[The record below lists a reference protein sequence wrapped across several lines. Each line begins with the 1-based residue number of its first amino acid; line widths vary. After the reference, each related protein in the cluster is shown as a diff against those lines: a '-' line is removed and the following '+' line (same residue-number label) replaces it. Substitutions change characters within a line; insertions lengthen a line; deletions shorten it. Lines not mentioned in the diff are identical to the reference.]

1 MSGGFGRVTIPTNLG
16 EFPPVSAS
24 AVPHRWLDK
33 TCRELTKD
41 EIHSIVKSFGK
52 GAFNAK
58 RAGFDGIEIHAVH
71 EGYLIDQFAMSF
83 INHRTDEYGGSLENR
98 LRFAKEIREE
108 IAKTCGKD
116 FPVALR
122 FSTKSMMKDF
132 REGAL
137 PGEEFEEKGRDT
149 DEGVEAAKLLV
160 SYGYDALDVDAGC
173 YDAWWW
179 NHPPMYMEK
188 APYKKYAKAVKDVV
202 NVPVLMA
209 GRMDNPDTALECVE
223 NGICDVVSM
232 GRPLLADPDYVNKL
246 RANHYDQVR
255 PCISCQEGCM
265 GRIQNY
271 SMINC
276 AVNPQTG
283 KERSNAYG
291 PVLQKKKVLVVG
303 GGVAGCEAARVLAI
317 RGHEPVLFE
326 KSDKLGGNLIPGG
339 APSFK
344 EDDIALA
351 EWYGRELNR
360 LGVEVHMNSEVTKDY
375 VIASDFDTVIVATGS
390 TPKMFSL
397 GDDTK
402 VYNAAEVLVGE
413 KDPGDNPVVIGG
425 GLVGCELA
433 LDMAKK
439 GKNVTI
445 VEALDKIMAVNGP
458 LCSANKD
465 MLEALLPYNH
475 VNIICGAKV
484 TGYADG
490 KLSMS
495 TKDGDKDL
503 DASSVI
509 LSVGYKSENSL
520 YKELEFEVPELYL
533 LGDARHVSNIMYAIW
548 DAFEVANH
556 I

>member
-1 MSGGFGRVTIPTNLG
+1 
-16 EFPPVSAS
+16 
-24 AVPHRWLDK
+24 
-33 TCRELTKD
+33 
-41 EIHSIVKSFGK
+41 
-52 GAFNAK
+52 
-58 RAGFDGIEIHAVH
+58 
-71 EGYLIDQFAMSF
+71 
-83 INHRTDEYGGSLENR
+83 
-98 LRFAKEIREE
+98 
-108 IAKTCGKD
+108 
-116 FPVALR
+116 
-122 FSTKSMMKDF
+122 
-132 REGAL
+132 
-137 PGEEFEEKGRDT
+137 
-149 DEGVEAAKLLV
+149 
-160 SYGYDALDVDAGC
+160 
-173 YDAWWW
+173 
-179 NHPPMYMEK
+179 MYMEK